1 MAKEQRKTA
10 DQRRDFHH
18 KLARAIADNYTAFI
32 CKDLAVKNMMK
43 NRHLSKAIASVGW
56 SQFLTI
62 VKYKMEKAGKYFR
75 KVSRWFPSS
84 QTCRCCGYKNTEVKD
99 LKVREWTCPQCG
111 TWHDRDENAQKNIHA
126 EGLSILKSEGIQ
138 IIM

>member
-1 MAKEQRKTA
+1 
-10 DQRRDFHH
+10 
-18 KLARAIADNYTAFI
+18 
-32 CKDLAVKNMMK
+32 
-43 NRHLSKAIASVGW
+43 
-56 SQFLTI
+56 
-62 VKYKMEKAGKYFR
+62 MEKAGKYFR